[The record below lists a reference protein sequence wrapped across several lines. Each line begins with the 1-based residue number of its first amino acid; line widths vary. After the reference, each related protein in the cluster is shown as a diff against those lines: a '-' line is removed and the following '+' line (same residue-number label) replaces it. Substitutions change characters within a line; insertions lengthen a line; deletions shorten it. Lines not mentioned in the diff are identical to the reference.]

1 MDVWCILDL
10 RQSQI
15 RNLLNSKIR
24 RCLSLSVWR
33 LLSYRNPAISH
44 VLTHANGKL
53 FYLFAFLCLHGV
65 LVPFH
70 CLYCSLV
77 WAFNLFRSWH
87 RNRSDEGTSSCRCP
101 VSSSGFPLSFGAICL
116 LNLLLLRHTHAMPP
130 SHWYLTVQGSA
141 GKTNINTT
149 KGVSHTLKHTHT
161 HMQSNENQW
170 ILLQKHC
177 RWSLPTS
184 PSVGSSELSLSIAYR
199 RAPNCTQTIGWSG
212 EGMGR
217 THGPLT
223 IINWPF
229 DAENLPVA
237 VSPVVGHCNYFAV
250 KQETMAT
257 INLIHTRAQ
266 LPRVTSHQ
274 SLRVCCTQLDGPS
287 TFLWQA
293 DWLWAYHCLWPYQ
306 RQCTVKMSSL
316 CHKRCLP
323 RAP

>member
-1 MDVWCILDL
+1 M
-10 RQSQI
+10 
-15 RNLLNSKIR
+15 NSKIR

-33 LLSYRNPAISH
+33 LLSYPNPTISH

-53 FYLFAFLCLHGV
+53 FYLFAFLCLPGV

-87 RNRSDEGTSSCRCP
+87 RNRSDVGTSSCCCP
-101 VSSSGFPLSFGAICL
+101 VSSSGFPLSFDAICL

-130 SHWYLTVQGSA
+130 SHCFLTVQGSA

-149 KGVSHTLKHTHT
+149 KSVSHILTRKHTHT
-161 HMQSNENQW
+161 HTCRQMKINEFYCEN
-170 ILLQKHC
+170 C

-184 PSVGSSELSLSIAYR
+184 LSTGSSKLSFSIAYR

-217 THGPLT
+217 TNGPLT

-229 DAENLPVA
+229 DAASLLA
-237 VSPVVGHCNYFAV
+237 TVSPVVGHCNYFAV
-250 KQETMAT
+250 KQETMTT

-274 SLRVCCTQLDGPS
+274 SLRVCCIQLDGPS

-293 DWLWAYHCLWPYQ
+293 DCLWAYHCLWPYQ

>member
-1 MDVWCILDL
+1 M
-10 RQSQI
+10 
-15 RNLLNSKIR
+15 
-24 RCLSLSVWR
+24 
-33 LLSYRNPAISH
+33 
-44 VLTHANGKL
+44 
-53 FYLFAFLCLHGV
+53 
-65 LVPFH
+65 PFH

-87 RNRSDEGTSSCRCP
+87 RNRSYVGTSSCCCP
-101 VSSSGFPLSFGAICL
+101 VSSSVFPLSFDAICL

-130 SHWYLTVQGSA
+130 SHCYLTVQGSA

-149 KGVSHTLKHTHT
+149 KSVTHTHT
-161 HMQSNENQW
+161 HRPTHAGEWKSMNFIAKTVAGRCLLLWVRAQGNFRFPLHIAGRRTALRQSDD
-170 ILLQKHC
+170 
-177 RWSLPTS
+177 P
-184 PSVGSSELSLSIAYR
+184 V
-199 RAPNCTQTIGWSG
+199 

-217 THGPLT
+217 TNGPLT

-229 DAENLPVA
+229 DAASLPA
-237 VSPVVGHCNYFAV
+237 TLSPVVGHCNYFAV

-293 DWLWAYHCLWPYQ
+293 DCLWAYHCLWPYQ

>member
-1 MDVWCILDL
+1 M
-10 RQSQI
+10 RMA
-15 RNLLNSKIR
+15 NSFI
-24 RCLSLSVWR
+24 CLPFCACMVS
-33 LLSYRNPAISH
+33 
-44 VLTHANGKL
+44 
-53 FYLFAFLCLHGV
+53 LCLFIVYIAH
-65 LVPFH
+65 
-70 CLYCSLV
+70 
-77 WAFNLFRSWH
+77 LFGRLTFFAA
-87 RNRSDEGTSSCRCP
+87 GTETEAMKGPLPAAAQSAQA
-101 VSSSGFPLSFGAICL
+101 VFPCL
-116 LNLLLLRHTHAMPP
+116 LAPFVCSTFCC
-130 SHWYLTVQGSA
+130 SA
-141 GKTNINTT
+141 T
-149 KGVSHTLKHTHT
+149 HTLCHLPTDISRYKAVQAKPILIQLRVSPTHSNTHT

-184 PSVGSSELSLSIAYR
+184 PSAGSSELSLSIAYR